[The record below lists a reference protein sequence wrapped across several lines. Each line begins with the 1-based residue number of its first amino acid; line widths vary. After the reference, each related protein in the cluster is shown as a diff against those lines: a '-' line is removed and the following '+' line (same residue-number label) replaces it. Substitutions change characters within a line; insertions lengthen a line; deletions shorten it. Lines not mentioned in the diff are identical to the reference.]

1 MELRVLIKIRLKG
14 RKDLSQ
20 RLKGYRVKGAIELL
34 ALFENL

>member
-1 MELRVLIKIRLKG
+1 MELVALIRIRLKG

-34 ALFENL
+34 ALFKNL